1 MLLFSN
7 SPETNYLLAWSVLI
21 SSNWVRWWDSRYSIV
36 VVVLMSSAQ
45 SNTFVTVPVIYYWL
59 GQLFSWWQTHY
70 LWELLNWGV
79 MDCKWGK
86 STGSEL
92 LRARTAARS
101 DLATLLLDVLVPQQP
116 QSVLLATHWPAKD
129 KLIEQYIQCWLMNN
143 SDGPPGKRTSL
154 LQLHLHQELW
164 AWESQRG
171 HTYQSNSN
179 SNNKDSSNNPEQNKR
194 TTRRTTTA
202 ATATATANSQQ
213 QQ

>member
-1 MLLFSN
+1 MEDLCNLCRPAVPDSKWPRDWGSHSFPGRKPN
-7 SPETNYLLAWSVLI
+7 IMHYLVHWLQDWDFMMQERTARQTLGNFNVKHSCHGLACQRQTAVTCHSI
-21 SSNWVRWWDSRYSIV
+21 SSHCVSPCVYKRH
-36 VVVLMSSAQ
+36 SA
-45 SNTFVTVPVIYYWL
+45 
-59 GQLFSWWQTHY
+59 
-70 LWELLNWGV
+70 
-79 MDCKWGK
+79 
-86 STGSEL
+86 
-92 LRARTAARS
+92 
-101 DLATLLLDVLVPQQP
+101 LLDVLVPQQP

-202 ATATATANSQQ
+202 ATATANSQQ

>member
-21 SSNWVRWWDSRYSIV
+21 SSNWVRWWASRYSIV
-36 VVVLMSSAQ
+36 VVVPMSSAQ
-45 SNTFVTVPVIYYWL
+45 SNTFVTVSVSDIL
-59 GQLFSWWQTHY
+59 LMGQLFSWWQTHY

-79 MDCKWGK
+79 MDCKWG
-86 STGSEL
+86 SPLGQSCCGPAL
-92 LRARTAARS
+92 LPGAIGN
-101 DLATLLLDVLVPQQP
+101 LLLDVLVPQQP

-129 KLIEQYIQCWLMNN
+129 KPIEQYIQCWLMNN

-179 SNNKDSSNNPEQNKR
+179 SNNKDSSNNPEKNKR
-194 TTRRTTTA
+194 TTRRTTT
-202 ATATATANSQQ
+202 TTATANSQQ